1 MTGVE
6 VKNKKI
12 LVVDDSLTV
21 RMQIKDLLEGEGY
34 LVMLSHDGEA
44 CLETLESER
53 PDIILLDI
61 IMPGMSGLDVCKAI
75 KGDDRLMDI
84 PVLILT
90 HVSDV
95 ENKVAGLRI
104 GAEDYVTKPF
114 AIEELNARIFAILK
128 TKSLKEELRLARDAA
143 EQSTKAKANFL
154 ANMSHEIRTPM
165 NGVIGLTELL
175 LETDLDNEQ
184 KEYVKT
190 IKRSGDSLLVVLNDI
205 LDFSKMETG
214 DISFEK
220 IVFDVDQLL
229 DDVCNLIRPKLG
241 EKPVQ
246 VSYSI
251 DPDVPKFFLAD
262 PHRLRQIL
270 LNILG
275 NSAKF
280 TKKGKIVS
288 TLGLEK
294 MEGDNAFLHFRL
306 KDTGVGIPKDKL
318 ETIFEIFT
326 QADVS
331 TTREFGGTG
340 LGLSISR
347 KIARQ
352 IGGNCWAES
361 DLGKGSTFHITGWFE
376 LGDNIVGRQ
385 EPDSISDH
393 PDDSME
399 ERSLRVLL
407 AEDNPVNQM
416 VAKKIIKK
424 IGHAV
429 EIAGNGKIALEMY
442 KKTISR
448 HAGTWTDN
456 SQQNDQDSSYDII
469 FMDMQMPEM
478 DGVEV
483 TKEIRK
489 LEEMFPAETNG
500 DKTHTSHIPII
511 AMTAN
516 VLEEHRDQCL
526 SAGMDDFTAKPVKK
540 DIIAGMIR
548 KWVSC

>member
-1 MTGVE
+1 ME

-21 RMQIKDLLEGEGY
+21 RMQIKDLLEDEGY
-34 LVMLSHDGEA
+34 LVMLSQDGEA

-75 KGDDRLMDI
+75 KGDDRLRDI

-190 IKRSGDSLLVVLNDI
+190 IKRSGDSLLVVINDI
-205 LDFSKMETG
+205 LDFSKMETE
-214 DISFEK
+214 DIPFEN
-220 IVFDVDQLL
+220 IAFDVDQLL
-229 DDVCNLIRPKLG
+229 YDVCNLIRPKLG

-251 DPDVPKFFLAD
+251 DPDVPKFFLGD

-280 TKKGKIVS
+280 TKRGKIVS

-294 MEGDNAFLHFRL
+294 KEGCKAFLHFRL

-340 LGLSISR
+340 LGLSIAR

-361 DLGKGSTFHITGWFE
+361 DLGKGSTFHITGWFGV
-376 LGDNIVGRQ
+376 GDNVVGSQ
-385 EPDSISDH
+385 EPDSMSDH

-416 VAKKIIKK
+416 VAKKMIKK
-424 IGHAV
+424 IGHTV

-442 KKTISR
+442 RKTIAR
-448 HAGTWTDN
+448 HEGTRTDN

-483 TKEIRK
+483 AKEIRK
-489 LEEMFPAETNG
+489 LEAMFPAETNG
-500 DKTHTSHIPII
+500 DKKHTSHIPII

-526 SAGMDDFTAKPVKK
+526 SAGMDDFIAKPIKK
-540 DIIAGMIR
+540 DVIAGMIR
-548 KWVSC
+548 KWVSY